1 MNDNNT
7 TTKVR
12 AGINVQRHAFQLT
25 LNNPSTHG
33 YDHTKIKE
41 ILIIKFPTLRYF
53 CMADEVGER
62 GTPHTHIYVAFNSRV
77 RVSTIKN
84 NFPEAHIEVAYGS
97 VQSNLDYI
105 KKVGRWA
112 ETEKAETRVEGSYE
126 EYGTVP
132 VQKGKNIDMA
142 ELYELVKAGYSNAE
156 ILALN
161 NDYILNLDKID
172 KVRTTLLI
180 DKYKNVRRLDLKV
193 IYIYGATGTGKTRGV
208 LDEHGDANVYRTS
221 DYNHPFDHYECQPVI
236 VFDEYRSHF
245 SITDMLNYLD
255 IYPLQLPA
263 RYSNKYA
270 CYEIVYI
277 ISNEPLE
284 NQHKNIQEDQPESWN
299 AMLRRISEVR
309 VYNRDGKIDVYDS
322 VDKYLNRNCS
332 EFKPLNEEDEN
343 IVQEQL
349 HINEKGEVENKYSN
363 LRRI

>member
-1 MNDNNT
+1 MNNNT
-7 TTKVR
+7 KTKVS
-12 AGINVQRHAFQLT
+12 AAENIQRHAFQLT
-25 LNNPSTHG
+25 INNPVDHG
-33 YDHTKIKE
+33 YDHAKIKG

-84 NFPEAHIEVAYGS
+84 NFPEAHIEIAYGS

-142 ELYELVKAGYSNAE
+142 ELYELVKAGYTNAE

-180 DKYKNVRRLDLKV
+180 DKFKNVRRLDLKV

-221 DYNHPFDHYECQPVI
+221 DYNHPFDHYDCQPVI
-236 VFDEYRSHF
+236 VFDEYRSQF
-245 SITDMLNYLD
+245 SITDLLNYLD
-255 IYPLQLPA
+255 IYALQLPA

-270 CYEIVYI
+270 CYETVYI
-277 ISNEPLE
+277 ISNEQLE
-284 NQHKNIQEDQPESWN
+284 EQHRNVQEEKPESWN
-299 AMLRRISEVR
+299 ALLRRINEVR
-309 VYNRDGKIDVYDS
+309 VYHRDGKIDIYDS
-322 VDKYLNRNCS
+322 VEKYLKRDS
-332 EFKPLNEEDEN
+332 VEFQLINKQEEKF
-343 IVQEQL
+343 VQEEFEV
-349 HINEKGEVENKYSN
+349 NENREIENKYSN
-363 LRRI
+363 SN